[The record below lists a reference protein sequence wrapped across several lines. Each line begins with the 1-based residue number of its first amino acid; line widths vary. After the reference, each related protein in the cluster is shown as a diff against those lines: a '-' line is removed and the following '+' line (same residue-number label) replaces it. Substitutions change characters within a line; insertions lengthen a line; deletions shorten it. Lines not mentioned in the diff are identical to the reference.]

1 MKAAL
6 APILEEIPEGVL
18 HAALPTPFPVGPV
31 NCWVFAERP
40 VTVVDPGML
49 IPESMRMVEDLL
61 ASAGLRPADVDQ
73 VVVTHGHPDHF
84 GAAAWLADLAAAPIL
99 CGHAERSK
107 LVHLYGSHD
116 RSQLRSLLHDFGIPE
131 EIREAIP
138 AMLESVGAIVQKP
151 SDDQVVGVDD
161 GETLDVG
168 GFEASA
174 VITPGHAAGHL
185 SLWMPQSGVLVSGDH
200 LLPRITPNPLIEPD
214 PDDPLG
220 RRRSLVEYL
229 ESLDRFIAFDPSA
242 VLPGHGEAFT
252 DVGALAASMRAHHA
266 TRAAEIG
273 AVVGELGR
281 PTAYDLTRTIFPHL
295 EGFAVMLGISE
306 VVGHLDLLLADGRV
320 REVDG
325 SPRRYVVGNGG

>member
-6 APILEEIPEGVL
+6 APLLEEIPDGVL

-49 IPESMRMVEDLL
+49 IPDSMRMVEDLL
-61 ASAGLRPADVDQ
+61 ASAGLRLADVDQ

-84 GAAAWLADLAAAPIL
+84 GAAAWLADAARAPIL

-107 LVHLYGSHD
+107 LVHLYGRHD
-116 RSQLRSLLHDFGIPE
+116 RSQLRALLSDFGIPE
-131 EIREAIP
+131 ELREAIP
-138 AMLESVGAIVQKP
+138 AMFETVGELIQKP
-151 SDDQVVGVDD
+151 TDDQVVGVDD
-161 GETLDVG
+161 GEILAVG
-168 GFEASA
+168 GFEAA
-174 VITPGHAAGHL
+174 AIVTPGHAAGHL
-185 SLWMPQSGVLVSGDH
+185 SLWMPESGVLVSGDH

-229 ESLDRFIAFDPSA
+229 ESLERFIALDPPS

-252 DVGALAASMRAHHA
+252 DVTALATATRAHHVSRA
-266 TRAAEIG
+266 TEIG
-273 AVVGELGR
+273 ALVADLGQ
-281 PTAYDLTRTIFPHL
+281 PTAYDLTRTMFPHL

-306 VVGHLDLLLADGRV
+306 VVGHLDLLFADGRV
-320 REVDG
+320 TEVDDT
-325 SPRRYVVGNGG
+325 PRRYRATG

>member
-1 MKAAL
+1 L
-6 APILEEIPEGVL
+6 LEKLPEGVL

-49 IPESMRMVEDLL
+49 IPDSMRMVEDLL
-61 ASAGLRPADVDQ
+61 ASVGLRPADVDQ

-84 GAAAWLADLAAAPIL
+84 GAAAWLADTARAPIL

-107 LVHLYGSHD
+107 LIHLYGQHD
-116 RSQLRSLLHDFGIPE
+116 RAQLRALLHDFGIPE
-131 EIREAIP
+131 EIRDAIP
-138 AMLESVGAIVQKP
+138 AMFEAVTDLVQKP
-151 SDDQVVGVDD
+151 RDDQVVGVDD
-161 GETLDVG
+161 DERLDIG
-168 GFEASA
+168 GFQASA
-174 VITPGHAAGHL
+174 IITPGHAAGHL
-185 SLWMPQSGVLVSGDH
+185 SLWLPDARALVSGDH

-214 PDDPLG
+214 ADDPLG

-229 ESLDRFIAFDPSA
+229 DSLERFVALDPPA

-252 DVGALAASMRAHHA
+252 DVAALAVSMRAHHV
-266 TRAAEIG
+266 TRATEIG
-273 AVVGELGR
+273 TLVAELGR
-281 PTAYDLTRTIFPHL
+281 PTAYQLTRALFPHL

-306 VVGHLDLLLADGRV
+306 IVGHIDLLLADGRV
-320 REVDG
+320 TEVDG